1 MEEELQRVNQKNKE
15 LEEENQHL
23 KNQIVIISN
32 TWDEILW
39 KDLIENDK
47 MQERINALNELTKCA
62 TKISELEKKKRM
74 QNR

>member
-1 MEEELQRVNQKNKE
+1 MEEELHHLNQRNKE
-15 LEEENQHL
+15 LEEENQYL

-32 TWDEILW
+32 TWDEIHW

-47 MQERINALNELTKCA
+47 MQERINALNELMKCA

>member
-15 LEEENQHL
+15 LEEENQCL
-23 KNQIVIISN
+23 RNQIIIISN